1 MFIDTSVVIAVLAG
15 EEDAAD
21 WSRRIGQASV
31 RITSPLVVLEAAMRL
46 SSKLVVEPLFAEK
59 AI

>member
-1 MFIDTSVVIAVLAG
+1 MFIDTSVVIAVLAA

-21 WSRRIGQASV
+21 WSRRIGQASI

-46 SSKLVVEPLFAEK
+46 SSKLVVEPLSPK
-59 AI
+59 GQ